1 MGEATED
8 REKLSNPPKATK
20 DSKQSLDL
28 SPCFELHPTSRGQSY
43 RGHYWAT
50 GDHVRILCQGYSCG
64 VE

>member
-28 SPCFELHPTSRGQSY
+28 SPCFELHPTREGRVTEDITGQLE
-43 RGHYWAT
+43 
-50 GDHVRILCQGYSCG
+50 IM
-64 VE
+64 